1 MKNIYIVVEG
11 GVVKYVSADHETPLL
26 KVHLVD
32 LDDLNDAEGE
42 DKAEMQALL
51 DEASPLTRIW

>member
-11 GVVKYVSADHETPLL
+11 GCVLYVSADHETPLL

-32 LDDLNDAEGE
+32 LNDLNDAEGE

-51 DEASPLTRIW
+51 D